1 MKTDDEPIRDKSHN
15 IGTDY
20 CRKLKGGISR
30 LKEAILIQYAS
41 SLPNQ
46 IESIKSAIAEAETAA
61 WSMPFPSLFFPP
73 LAHIRINEMGGP
85 AATD

>member
-1 MKTDDEPIRDKSHN
+1 MKTNDEPIRDKSHN

-20 CRKLKGGISR
+20 CHKLKGGINR
-30 LKEAILIQYAS
+30 LKEAIFIQYAN
-41 SLPNQ
+41 SLPNE

-73 LAHIRINEMGGP
+73 LAHIRINQMGAQ